1 MYSPEFQ
8 SKLALFR
15 QKVADGTITD
25 QELTEAVSILRAE
38 RKTATLNAA
47 KRRQVA
53 KRETRSA
60 DDLLAELEG
69 KP

>member
-25 QELTEAVSILRAE
+25 AELTEAVAILRAE
-38 RKTATLNAA
+38 RKTAVTNSAKRHAAA
-47 KRRQVA
+47 K
-53 KRETRSA
+53 KETRSA
-60 DDLLAELEG
+60 EDLLAELEG